1 MGWSELMEQVEAET
15 VERERLAEVGVV
27 NKGAG
32 TAWGW
37 WLILGW
43 IGAHRFYLRKR
54 GWLPLL
60 WQAFALSVLVPFL
73 PGENAGPATWF
84 IGTLCLWLADA
95 FFIPGW
101 VRSYQTAYAEAARKL
116 QTEDMAEEL
125 TIPLLRAAQKHGGT
139 LTVTQAVLATGL
151 PFTDVERCLTEL
163 ATTGYV
169 EIENTDDGSLLFV
182 FGDLPEPE
190 PGELEAYAEAEANA
204 LALAEV
210 AEAME
215 HERAELEEA
224 EKRARRGAVGSSAVR
239 GAVSGL
245 AAFGLHALL
254 DDDE

>member
-1 MGWSELMEQVEAET
+1 MGWSELMERVEAET
-15 VERERLAEVGVV
+15 AERQRLAAVGIV
-27 NKGAG
+27 KRRAG

-54 GWLPLL
+54 GWLMLL
-60 WQAFALSVLVPFL
+60 WQAFALGVLVPFL
-73 PGENAGPATWF
+73 PGEYAGPMVWF
-84 IGTLCLWLADA
+84 IGTLCLWVADA
-95 FFIPGW
+95 FLIPGW
-101 VRSYQTAYAEAARKL
+101 VRAYQNAYSEAASKL
-116 QTEDMAEEL
+116 HTEDMAEEL

-151 PFTDVERCLTEL
+151 PFADVERCLTEL
-163 ATTGYV
+163 STKGYV

-190 PGELEAYAEAEANA
+190 PGELEAYAQAEAEA

-215 HERAELEEA
+215 RERAELVEA
-224 EKRARRGAVGSSAVR
+224 EKRAARRDVGRSAVR

-245 AAFGLHALL
+245 AAFGLQALL